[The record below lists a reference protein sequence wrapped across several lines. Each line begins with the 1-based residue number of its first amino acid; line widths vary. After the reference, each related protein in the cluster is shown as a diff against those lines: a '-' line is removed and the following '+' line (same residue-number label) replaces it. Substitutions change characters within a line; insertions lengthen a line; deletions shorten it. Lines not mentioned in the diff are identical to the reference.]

1 MPIPGVRFTVRWLMV
16 AVAGLALLL
25 GFVVNL
31 NEQQKLRE
39 DYSRERGRFIRLF
52 HLLYGKAPQGVSQS
66 ARGEAFQLVYQA
78 GYLSEL
84 PYSRRGVEDV
94 ARVCDEFER
103 KLRGD
108 TGPETLRWLWDRL
121 ARRGEAGKRYSES
134 RSDEFQRAV
143 EKWTGTGRQL

>member
-1 MPIPGVRFTVRWLMV
+1 MPIPRVRFTVRWLMV
-16 AVAGLALLL
+16 AVAGLAPPL
-25 GFVVNL
+25 GLVVNL
-31 NEQQKLRE
+31 NEQQKLRQKLRE

-52 HLLYGKAPQGVSQS
+52 HLLYRKAPQGVSQS

-103 KLRGD
+103 
-108 TGPETLRWLWDRL
+108 
-121 ARRGEAGKRYSES
+121 
-134 RSDEFQRAV
+134 
-143 EKWTGTGRQL
+143 